1 LKEHSITK
9 LIVCAA
15 GGTVQFMHQTVREF
29 IIRAVPR
36 AANLK
41 FEISD
46 EAANRT
52 IATTLARYLM
62 LCFTSPTMRD
72 RFTQIMSWS
81 PDEYRTYAEYLN
93 EWPLIEYALL
103 SIKECRCGQDAS
115 LAALVTATAQKLTE
129 NQATYFVG
137 SFLALHAGRN
147 DGQAADGSEY
157 RTTSQDIEYRTL
169 NAAAKPALPYAVRA
183 LLTCT
188 QEDGYAERKT
198 PLIISAQKGLPAATL
213 LFLDQNVDV
222 NATDNIGRTA
232 LHFAAQNT
240 DEIIVRLLVD
250 RGAKKGTQDG
260 NGVFALE
267 LAIDN
272 SYNSARTP
280 LPIIT

>member
-1 LKEHSITK
+1 
-9 LIVCAA
+9 
-15 GGTVQFMHQTVREF
+15 MHQTVREF

-72 RFTQIMSWS
+72 RFTQIESWS

-103 SIKECRCGQDAS
+103 SIKGYRCGQDAS
-115 LAALVTATAQKLTE
+115 VAALVTATAQKLTE

-137 SFLALHAGRN
+137 SFLALHAGGN
-147 DGQAADGSEY
+147 DSQTTQVNKY
-157 RTTSQDIEYRTL
+157 RTASQDIEYRTL
-169 NAAAKPALPYAVRA
+169 NAAAKPLLPHAARA

-188 QEDGYAERKT
+188 QVDGYAECKT
-198 PLIISAQKGLPAATL
+198 PLIISAQKGLLEATL

-232 LHFAAQNT
+232 LHYAAQNA

-250 RGAKKGTQDG
+250 RGAKTGIQDG

-272 SYNSARTP
+272 TYNSACT
-280 LPIIT
+280 LLLIIT